1 NFGCG
6 FPNSA
11 GLTLNGG
18 ASVPSLS
25 GRLRITDGG
34 TGQARTAFTTAPVNV
49 STFVNDFL
57 FQLTSPNADGFT
69 FTVQNKANTAIGA
82 SGGGLGYGNSSPT
95 GTGGISPSV
104 AVKFDLFSNAGEG
117 GNSTGMYTNG
127 AFPGLP
133 TLDLTPSGIN
143 LHSGDLF
150 AAHITYD

>member
-1 NFGCG
+1 
-6 FPNSA
+6 
-11 GLTLNGG
+11 
-18 ASVPSLS
+18 
-25 GRLRITDGG
+25 
-34 TGQARTAFTTAPVNV
+34 FTTAPVNV

-104 AVKFDLFSNAGEG
+104 AVEFDLFSNAGEG

-150 AAHITYD
+150 AAHITYDGTTLAWTITDTITGKSFSTSAAVNIPGIVGVPTAFVGF